1 MGISSVLGT
10 AAFVPAGY
18 GFRNLIINGAMQV
31 QQRGGSASGLGTV
44 TAYYTADRWQTNLG
58 SVGTWTQ
65 TIENDAPTGS
75 GFRKSLKM
83 LCTTANASLGAGAEG
98 QIWQKF
104 EGQNLQSIK
113 KGTASAEQVTL
124 SFWVKSNVTG
134 TRIVELYDGDNT
146 RQCSKSYTVDA
157 SGTWEKKVITFPA
170 DTTGAFDN
178 DNALSLYCLFWLA
191 AGTNFTS
198 GTLGTTWSSATS
210 ANRAVGQTNVAAATN
225 NYWQITG
232 VQMEV
237 GPVATAHEF
246 RPYGVELVQCQRY
259 YWRAGE
265 SLYHTYMTITD
276 WVDDNGYG
284 VVPFTTT
291 MRVAPTSSY
300 SNLSHFVIYA
310 NGTTSTPSSL
320 GLWTSGA
327 NSKDAYMFGVV
338 GTALAGG
345 NKSAW
350 LCNANTASGW
360 IDFDAEL

>member
-10 AAFVPAGY
+10 GALVPAGY
-18 GFRNLIINGAMQV
+18 GFRNLVINGAMQV
-31 QQRGGSASGLGTV
+31 HQRGTSASGLGTV

-58 SVGTWTQ
+58 SIGTWTQ
-65 TIENDAPTGS
+65 TVENDAPTGS

-210 ANRAVGQTNVAAATN
+210 ANRAVGQVNTAAATN

-232 VQMEV
+232 VQMEI
-237 GPVATAHEF
+237 GPVATAYEF
-246 RPYGVELVQCQRY
+246 RPYEIELVQCQRY
-259 YWRAGE
+259 Y
-265 SLYHTYMTITD
+265 H
-276 WVDDNGYG
+276 
-284 VVPFTTT
+284 
-291 MRVAPTSSY
+291 
-300 SNLSHFVIYA
+300 
-310 NGTTSTPSSL
+310 
-320 GLWTSGA
+320 
-327 NSKDAYMFGVV
+327 VV
-338 GTALAGG
+338 GTGDLHGSFYGGSAAMLFTHLPVTMRTAPTATIPAGPYTNALLDYGIAFRTPSIVSTQ
-345 NKSAW
+345 SATPNNYAIVAYNGYTNTYIPTTW
-350 LCNANTASGW
+350 YGANIQLSS
-360 IDFDAEL
+360 EL

>member
-10 AAFVPAGY
+10 GALVPAGY
-18 GFRNLIINGAMQV
+18 GFRNLVINGAMQV
-31 QQRGGSASGLGTV
+31 AQRGTSASGLGTV

-58 SVGTWTQ
+58 SIGTWTQ

-83 LCTTANASLGAGAEG
+83 LCTTANSSLASSAEG

-134 TRIVELYDGDNT
+134 TRVVELYDGDNT

-210 ANRAVGQTNVAAATN
+210 ANRAVGQVNTAAATN

-237 GPVATAHEF
+237 GPVATAYEF
-246 RPYGVELVQCQRY
+246 KPIDVELRQCKRY
-259 YWRAGE
+259 YTTRTDKDNTGGGSGTG
-265 SLYHTYMTITD
+265 SL
-276 WVDDNGYG
+276 VARFKFDDE
-284 VVPFTTT
+284 
-291 MRVAPTSSY
+291 MRVAPTASIRTAGSFIVGNDYSANYTATTVTLNSY
-300 SNLSHFVIYA
+300 QGGPCVTRTGLGGFASYPGNGVFVA
-310 NGTTSTPSSL
+310 QS
-320 GLWTSGA
+320 
-327 NSKDAYMFGVV
+327 DAS
-338 GTALAGG
+338 GTAVFQ
-345 NKSAW
+345 
-350 LCNANTASGW
+350 
-360 IDFDAEL
+360 FDSEL

>member
-10 AAFVPAGY
+10 GALVPAGY

-31 QQRGGSASGLGTV
+31 HQRGTSASGLGTV

-58 SVGTWTQ
+58 SIGTWTQ
-65 TIENDAPTGS
+65 TVENDAPTGS

-210 ANRAVGQTNVAAATN
+210 ANRAVGQVNTAAATN

-232 VQMEV
+232 VQMEI
-237 GPVATAHEF
+237 GPVATAYEF
-246 RPYGVELVQCQRY
+246 KPIDVEIAQCQRY
-259 YWRAGE
+259 YEKSYNIDVNPGTSTSVGIDYFILGTTAGNQGGKVNMSTTKRAAP
-265 SLYHTYMTITD
+265 TITTYTQ
-276 WVDDNGYG
+276 GG
-284 VVPFTTT
+284 
-291 MRVAPTSSY
+291 
-300 SNLSHFVIYA
+300 
-310 NGTTSTPSSL
+310 
-320 GLWTSGA
+320 TSGQLSTDNQGSVTA
-327 NSKDAYMFGVV
+327 NVLGQGMSGFSVYYQGGA
-338 GTALAGG
+338 ASAG
-345 NKSAW
+345 AIYFHW
-350 LCNANTASGW
+350 VAD
-360 IDFDAEL
+360 IEL